1 MKKSI
6 VIIAALL
13 FALFSMAQ
21 TSGLH
26 IRKICQRLG
35 SIQRFSACSFFLT
48 MVTAPTERQTWICW
62 IRPICVRLI
71 VRIQDFTR

>member
-26 IRKICQRLG
+26 IPSDKPIRPT
-35 SIQRFSACSFFLT
+35 ACSFFLT